1 MLNYNVHSYIIPA
14 VIGVEYGIYI
24 QDVNG
29 RLWKTETW
37 DNSVKPNAIAV
48 IAKEAKFLI
57 SLTKPSSDMPISR
70 GFNGPLENCTAAI
83 SSAIAAKT
91 DYNGAGNTT
100 KILKAQPNTNYAAG
114 YCDSFVF
121 PDGKTKGYL
130 PSLGQWN
137 LAYQNKA
144 KIEAALSK
152 CEGTEM
158 YDGCYRPSTFWGI
171 DSFCYRR
178 CWMFFWR
185 DGDVINNN
193 LRRCYHVRPF
203 ANL

>member
-1 MLNYNVHSYIIPA
+1 MVNYNVHSYIIPA
-14 VIGVEYGIYI
+14 FFGIGYGVYI
-24 QDVNG
+24 QDVNSK
-29 RLWKTETW
+29 LWKTEDW
-37 DNSVKPNAIAV
+37 DGSVKPNAVAV

-57 SLTKPSSDMPISR
+57 ALKESSMRMSDSFATSLERYMTAKSDSEI
-70 GFNGPLENCTAAI
+70 
-83 SSAIAAKT
+83 AKT
-91 DYNGAGNTT
+91 DYDGAGNTAY
-100 KILKAQPNTNYAAG
+100 ILQAQPSSIYAAG
-114 YCDSFVF
+114 WCDAFTF
-121 PDGKTKGYL
+121 PDRRTKGYL

-152 CEGTEM
+152 CEGIAM
-158 YDGCYRPSTFWGI
+158 SSCYRSSTFWGI

-178 CWMFFWR
+178 CWIFFWC

-193 LRRCYHVRPF
+193 LRHCYHVRPF